1 MKINYSFFLLF
12 LFGSI
17 SALSQNSI
25 DINALFDTE
34 KHSIAITQ
42 TIRYQN
48 KSNTPLDTIYLNDW
62 SHSYSSKTTPLAER
76 FADEFKTTF
85 HFAGNEDRGFT
96 VVTSIKQSSQDL
108 FFQRLKGHPDVIKV
122 ALNRPLAPN
131 EYYDLTLNYIVQIP
145 NNKFTRYGVT
155 GNSDYNLRFWYIT
168 PAVFDGQWHYYS
180 NKDLEDLF
188 VEPANISLKV
198 TYPNNFTPISELDLI
213 ENKTIDSLVYTEFKG
228 ENRINTKLSLVKT
241 NDYNTVETDFFNI
254 QSNIDDE
261 DLDPTKVAILS
272 DKVAQ
277 FITTNLGDYPHKKVL
292 LTWIDYKKDPIYGL
306 NLLPDFIRPFEDTFQ
321 YELKLLKTTLKV
333 YLENTLLI
341 NPREEQW
348 LLDAIQI
355 YYLRKYVE
363 DFYPNQKI
371 LGKLA
376 DVWGV
381 RAFHASDL
389 KFNDQYPFLYMHM
402 ARTNID
408 QPIGMAKDS
417 LLKFNKNI
425 SNKYKAAIGLNYL
438 NDFVGDTIV
447 DKTLSDFIKQTKLK
461 RTTPE
466 DFKSLITSKT
476 DKDLNWFFD
485 DYVKT
490 SKKIDFKIKRVKK
503 TEDSITITLKNLRD
517 NTMPISL
524 FTLENDS
531 ITSKQWI
538 DGFSDTKKITIAN
551 KDVDQLALNYD
562 YTIPEF
568 NQRNNYK
575 KLDGFFLTNKPL
587 QFRLFKDIEDPNYNQ
602 VFFMPEFEYN
612 FYDGLSPGLKLYNKT
627 LLSKRF
633 LYKISPKFGFKSK
646 QVVGSAS
653 LIYNARPED
662 SDNYRTRYGLSGNY
676 YNYAPNLTY
685 TSFTPFIDYN
695 FRNHKNL
702 RDNKRKFLSFRYV
715 NINRE
720 IDATGEFETTGEP
733 KYSVFNA
740 KFGVVDNNLKEHA
753 SVFTDLQLAKDF
765 GKISATLE
773 FRNLNTRNKQF
784 NVRVFSGLFLYNNS
798 YQDSDFFSFALDRP
812 TDYLFDYNY
821 LGRSEQTGLLSQQL
835 IIADGGFKSK
845 LTHPFAN
852 QWMTTVNTSATLWR
866 YIMLYG
872 DAGVIKN
879 KNFSPE
885 FVYDSGIRLNL
896 VEDYFELYFPL
907 YSNLGW
913 EIGQPNYDEK
923 IRFIVTLSP
932 KTLLGLFTRRWY

>member
-1 MKINYSFFLLF
+1 MKLNYSILLCV
-12 LFGSI
+12 LLSSI
-17 SALSQNSI
+17 SALSQNDL
-25 DINALFDTE
+25 DITAIFNTE
-34 KHSIAITQ
+34 KHTIDITQ
-42 TIRYQN
+42 TIQYQN
-48 KSNTPLDTIYLNDW
+48 KTNKTLDTIYLNDW

-85 HFAGNEDRGFT
+85 HFAKNEDRGFT
-96 VVTSIKQSSQDL
+96 AITSITQSNQKV
-108 FFQRLKGHPDVIKV
+108 FFERLEYHPDVIKI
-122 ALNRPLAPN
+122 ALNTPLTPN
-131 EYYDLTLNYIVQIP
+131 SFYNITLNYIVQIP

-155 GNSDYNLRFWYIT
+155 DDGDYNLRFWYIT
-168 PAVFDGQWHYYS
+168 PAVFDGTWHYYS

-188 VEPANISLKV
+188 VEPADINLKV
-198 TYPNNFTPISELDLI
+198 TYPNGFTPISELDVVSNNTI
-213 ENKTIDSLVYTEFKG
+213 ESNTTTTFSGKD
-228 ENRINTKLSLVKT
+228 RINTKFSLVKN

-254 QSNIDDE
+254 QSNIDTE
-261 DLDPTKVAILS
+261 DLPPTEIAIS
-272 DKVAQ
+272 TDRVAQ
-277 FITTNLGDYPHKKVL
+277 FITNNLGDYPHKKVL
-292 LTWIDYKKDPIYGL
+292 LTWIDYRKDPIYGL

-341 NPREEQW
+341 HPREEQW
-348 LLDAIQI
+348 LLDGIQI
-355 YYLRKYVE
+355 YYLMKYVDE
-363 DFYPNQKI
+363 FYPNQKI

-376 DVWGV
+376 NVWGV
-381 RAFHASDL
+381 RAFHAADL
-389 KFNDQYPFLYMHM
+389 NFNDQYPFLYMHM

-408 QPIGMAKDS
+408 QPLAMPKDS

-425 SNKYKAAIGLNYL
+425 SSKYKAAVGLNYL
-438 NDFVGDTIV
+438 NDYVGDSIV
-447 DKTLSDFIKQTKLK
+447 YNSIGDYVKQSKLK
-461 RTTPE
+461 RSTPE
-466 DFKSLITSKT
+466 DFKYLVQSKT
-476 DKDLNWFFD
+476 DKDLSWFFN
-485 DYVKT
+485 DYVNT
-490 SKKIDFKIKRVKK
+490 SKKIDFKIKNIKK
-503 TEDSITITLKNLRD
+503 TEDSITVTLKNLRH
-517 NTMPISL
+517 TKMPISL

-538 DGFSDTKKITIAN
+538 EGFDGTKTVTIAN
-551 KDVDQLALNYD
+551 KEVDQLALNYD
-562 YTIPEF
+562 YVVPEF

-575 KLDGFFLTNKPL
+575 KLNGFFLTNKPL

-633 LYKISPKFGFKSK
+633 LYKVSPKFGFKSK
-646 QVVGSAS
+646 QIVGSAS
-653 LIYNARPED
+653 LVYNARPEN
-662 SDNYRTRYGLSGNY
+662 SDNFRTRYGLSGNY

-685 TSFTPFIDYN
+685 SSFTPFIDFN
-695 FRNHKNL
+695 FRNHKDL
-702 RDNKRKFLSFRYV
+702 RDNKRKYLSFRYV

-720 IDATGEFETTGEP
+720 VDPTGEFETEGEP

-740 KFGVVDNNLKEHA
+740 KFGIVDNNLKEF
-753 SVFTDLQLAKDF
+753 SSLFTDLQLAQNF
-765 GKISATLE
+765 GKVSATLE
-773 FRNLNTRNKQF
+773 FRNLNERNKQF
-784 NVRVFSGLFLYNNS
+784 NLRVFSGLFLYNDT

-821 LGRSEQTGLLSQQL
+821 LGRSEQTGLLSQQI
-835 IIADGGFKSK
+835 IIAEGGFKSK
-845 LTHPFAN
+845 LTQPFAN

-872 DAGVIKN
+872 DAGIIKN
-879 KNFSPE
+879 QNFSPE
-885 FVYDSGIRLNL
+885 FVYDTGIRLNL